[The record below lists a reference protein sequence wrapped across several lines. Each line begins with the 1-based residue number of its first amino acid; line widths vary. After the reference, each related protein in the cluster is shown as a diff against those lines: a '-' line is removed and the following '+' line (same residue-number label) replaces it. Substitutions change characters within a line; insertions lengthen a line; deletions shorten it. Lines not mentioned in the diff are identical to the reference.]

1 MLSFCVNR
9 RYESHSDEGLTL
21 GTSPFMD
28 DYTPKITFSLLLFW
42 MLFMDGG
49 RCNKE
54 ALYFWCFCVEQSLT
68 ILLLCLLAHRHRRAR
83 NYTRSTTSTPIL
95 RKKIVS
101 GNHDFTS
108 VKLWNRCTR
117 PTRHI
122 SSAFEVLIARNIL
135 PIILSCDCGIISFRF
150 RFASLM
156 TYKWAC
162 AVKHV
167 TLVQHRSTIGVLSFH
182 RVDDTLIV

>member
-1 MLSFCVNR
+1 MRKPPPSAPRHCPDQPMRQRDKTDLFRMLSFCVNR

-108 VKLWNRCTR
+108 VKL
-117 PTRHI
+117 
-122 SSAFEVLIARNIL
+122 
-135 PIILSCDCGIISFRF
+135 
-150 RFASLM
+150 
-156 TYKWAC
+156 
-162 AVKHV
+162 
-167 TLVQHRSTIGVLSFH
+167 
-182 RVDDTLIV
+182 